1 MPPDS
6 VTLALAVAVLL
17 PVRVAKYEAKWKA
30 FAVALPPP
38 IVILPPSTVMLS
50 APSAETVVLAFA
62 VAMMLAFAKA
72 GSVLISAGIVL
83 LSVGMMHER
92 GTMRWFGLVGVVTVL
107 PGASAILAGKLQ
119 LDVLAMT
126 LITASWCACFVG
138 LGVLM
143 ARLKT

>member
-1 MPPDS
+1 MFLSGIVPEPCIDSRVSIAPAPLLNGFAIPDFAARAQRDPE
-6 VTLALAVAVLL
+6 VLATSPA
-17 PVRVAKYEAKWKA
+17 
-30 FAVALPPP
+30 
-38 IVILPPSTVMLS
+38 
-50 APSAETVVLAFA
+50 VLAFA